1 MSELKRTLLY
11 DVHVRSGAT
20 MVDFGGWEMPI
31 QYPEGIVAEHL
42 YTRSCCSLFDVS
54 HMGRLIVEGPERVAF
69 LQHVLSSNVSAL
81 EVNRAQYCIIPTED
95 GGAVDDAYLYR
106 FEEDRFLLVVNAA
119 NTDKDLAYLS
129 PIVKKYDCVIRIIT
143 NETVSIA
150 VQGPKSAEMLSVLS
164 GGVEVTGPKRNSLS
178 TMMLEG
184 REVRI
189 ARTGYTAEPVGYEL
203 FLKNEDAEWAWDRLV
218 GLGAKPA
225 GLGARDTLRTEG
237 MLPLYGDEMGTDV
250 EGNPMPIFALSLAKF
265 AVSFDESKGDF
276 VGRKALLKQS
286 EAQAAFRSGS
296 FTREAMDVLP
306 KQVRPI
312 ALIDRGVMR
321 HGMEIYRNGEM
332 IGWVTSGTMIPYY
345 LTEGEGADVRL
356 LPETGKR
363 AIGIAYI
370 SSDVPVN
377 GEVEVDV
384 RGRRLRAVIPQKHLI
399 NNVPPYAVPV
409 IAK

>member
-384 RGRRLRAVIPQKHLI
+384 RGRRLRAVIP
-399 NNVPPYAVPV
+399 
-409 IAK
+409 

>member
-1 MSELKRTLLY
+1 MSELKRTRLY
-11 DVHVRSGAT
+11 DIHVRSGAT

-54 HMGRLIVEGPERVAF
+54 HMGRLLIEGPERVEF
-69 LQHVLSSNVSAL
+69 LQHVLSSNVRSL
-81 EVNRAQYCIIPTED
+81 ELNRAQYCIIPAED
-95 GGAVDDAYLYR
+95 GSAIDDAYLYR
-106 FEEDRFLLVVNAA
+106 FEDDRLLLVVNAA
-119 NTDKDLAYLS
+119 NTDKDLSYLE
-129 PIVKKYDCVIRIIT
+129 PIVRNYNCRIRNIT

-150 VQGPKSAEMLSVLS
+150 VQGPKSGEMLSVLA
-164 GGVEVTGPKRNSLS
+164 GGAEVTGPKRNSLS

-184 REVRI
+184 RQVRI

-203 FLKNEDAEWAWDRLV
+203 FLKNSDAEWAWERLA

-237 MLPLYGDEMGTDV
+237 MLPLYGDEMGLDP
-250 EGNPMPIFALSLAKF
+250 EGRPMPIFALSLAKF
-265 AVSFDESKGDF
+265 AVSFDESKGSF
-276 VGRKALLKQS
+276 VGREALLRQA
-286 EAQAAFRSGS
+286 EAQAAFRAGS
-296 FTREAMDVLP
+296 FTREALNVLP
-306 KQVRPI
+306 KQIRPI

-321 HGMEIYRNGEM
+321 HGMEIYRGGEM

-345 LTEGEGADVRL
+345 MTEGEGADVRL
-356 LPETGKR
+356 LSETGKR

-370 SSDVPVN
+370 ASDVPVN

-384 RGRRLRAVIPQKHLI
+384 RGRRLKAVIPQKHII
-399 NNVPPYAVPV
+399 NSTPPYAVPV

>member
-377 GEVEVDV
+377 GKVEVDV